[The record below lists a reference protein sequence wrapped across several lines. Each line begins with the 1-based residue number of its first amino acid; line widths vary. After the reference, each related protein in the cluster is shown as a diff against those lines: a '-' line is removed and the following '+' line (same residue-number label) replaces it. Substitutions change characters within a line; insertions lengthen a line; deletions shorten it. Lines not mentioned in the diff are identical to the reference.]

1 MVQKLL
7 LLTMITQSCYV
18 NGYFQNHCKGDDISK
33 LHEKFVCI
41 YVYMYICTPI
51 KAHLHATWI

>member
-33 LHEKFVCI
+33 LQI
-41 YVYMYICTPI
+41 I
-51 KAHLHATWI
+51 ATHVKIFKQQQWYRNFCYSQ